1 MADNPNPMAGN
12 PGIWRFTGMWG
23 EAMDVAGNLL
33 AEVTEVSA
41 NAEVNKMEVPLVG
54 TNRQGYKPGRVTR
67 EGTFRVQKIDT
78 KWELQVYSFIS
89 TSLAKRRAARG
100 TSKSYLKP
108 FSMKIGYNDPEALG
122 YERWRLDGCILW
134 RLPLG
139 FNIGDDIKD
148 LEFPFSYER
157 ETPIA
162 AFHLTGEKSS
172 ETGLPIIDYDFHP
185 KKPTGVI
192 VSQGDDD
199 LVTTG
204 VTGA

>member
-78 KWELQVYSFIS
+78 
-89 TSLAKRRAARG
+89 
-100 TSKSYLKP
+100 
-108 FSMKIGYNDPEALG
+108 
-122 YERWRLDGCILW
+122 
-134 RLPLG
+134 
-139 FNIGDDIKD
+139 
-148 LEFPFSYER
+148 
-157 ETPIA
+157 
-162 AFHLTGEKSS
+162 
-172 ETGLPIIDYDFHP
+172 
-185 KKPTGVI
+185 
-192 VSQGDDD
+192 
-199 LVTTG
+199 
-204 VTGA
+204 